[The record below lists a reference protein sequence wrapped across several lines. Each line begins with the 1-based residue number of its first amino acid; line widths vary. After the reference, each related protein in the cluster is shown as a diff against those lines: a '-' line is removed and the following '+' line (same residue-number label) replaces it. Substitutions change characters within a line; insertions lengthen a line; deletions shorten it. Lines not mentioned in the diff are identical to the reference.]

1 MTNEAKELTQYI
13 TAIFTLFTG
22 IVMCFLSFFL
32 TENHVVHDSVLWYF
46 GETIAFTGSIFSVGI
61 YVNHQVKKAEL
72 PEDEEDMYNEE
83 IQELIT
89 KYNKLVD
96 EKVKEKETELMSV

>member
-61 YVNHQVKKAEL
+61 YVNHQVRKAEL
-72 PEDEEDMYNEE
+72 RLNSKIEDRMQRADN
-83 IQELIT
+83 LL
-89 KYNKLVD
+89 KD
-96 EKVKEKETELMSV
+96 E